1 MTEVVVIG
9 AGIAGASAAWR
20 LAQAG
25 HAVTVLERG
34 TPANALGSSHGSARI
49 LRYAYAD
56 PRYVELMLA
65 ADPDWHELEAASGT
79 TLVDRCGGLDHGAG
93 REPERLAALLQAAG
107 VEHELLN
114 ADDAGSRWG
123 VRVETTALWQP
134 TAGVLDAEGAVHAML
149 AEAERHGARVL
160 HDRPVERLERRGAG
174 YRVHGAETVDAEQV
188 VVAVGGWLP
197 DLLHGLELPRPFLD
211 ALPAFEVRQEQAFH
225 FPYRDGEQG
234 WPTLIHDADGM
245 LVYALP
251 GGRDAGGRGQKV
263 AEFAGGHPIRSAAF
277 QDGRVDPANRDRV
290 VAYVERHL
298 PGLVPEPYAETTCLF
313 TSTPDEAFVI
323 DRADGVT
330 VLSACSGH
338 GAKFA
343 PLLGRLALD
352 LVEGRPGEPAF
363 RPSVVGRPSVRL
375 PADAP
380 AGLRVLPH
388 PRRPR

>member
-1 MTEVVVIG
+1 MTEIVVIG
-9 AGIAGASAAWR
+9 AGIAGASAGWR

-25 HAVTVLERG
+25 HAVTVIERS
-34 TPANALGSSHGSARI
+34 TPANAQGSSHGSARI

-56 PRYVELMLA
+56 PRYVDLMLA
-65 ADPDWHELEAASGT
+65 ADPDWRELEAASGA

-93 REPERLAALLQAAG
+93 REPERLAATLAHAG
-107 VEHELLN
+107 VEHELLG
-114 ADDAGSRWG
+114 ADDASSRWG

-134 TAGVLDAEGAVHAML
+134 TAGVLDAERAVHAML

-160 HDRPVERLERRGAG
+160 RETPVERLERRGAG
-174 YRVHGAETVDAEQV
+174 YRVHGPERVDAEQV

-197 DLLHGLELPRPFLD
+197 DLLHGLELPRRFLD
-211 ALPAFEVRQEQAFH
+211 ALPVFEVRQEQAFH
-225 FPYRDGEQG
+225 FPYRDGERC

-263 AEFAGGHPIRSAAF
+263 AEFAGGRPIRSAAHR
-277 QDGRVDPANRDRV
+277 DGRVDPANRDRV

-313 TSTPDEAFVI
+313 TSTPDEAFVV

-363 RPSVVGRPSVRL
+363 RPSVAR
-375 PADAP
+375 
-380 AGLRVLPH
+380 
-388 PRRPR
+388 